1 MCKNCYNAG
10 IDYARSHDQNDPII
24 INGRT
29 LCVEDEDMTCRK
41 IWQMTSKPIAA
52 ASLEQAEKLGA
63 SRTGLLNDRTSQA
76 NVKASTEGQNVTSE
90 TSSGA
95 KLGEEIDVVTT
106 EGFRSKIFTEVSCLR
121 MCALIL

>member
-41 IWQMTSKPIAA
+41 IWQMTSMPIAA

>member
-1 MCKNCYNAG
+1 
-10 IDYARSHDQNDPII
+10 
-24 INGRT
+24 
-29 LCVEDEDMTCRK
+29 
-41 IWQMTSKPIAA
+41 MTSKPIAA

-63 SRTGLLNDRTSQA
+63 SRTGLLNDRTSPS

-95 KLGEEIDVVTT
+95 KLDEEIDVVTT

-121 MCALIL
+121 ICALIL